1 MCTNPSYQEDKGE
14 ENVKNPRNDF
24 TKLQNGQVYHYL
36 KINRASLK
44 RDNLTYLQ
52 AATRIAKKLGF
63 RVTIDNLKGMLNV
76 DKSLVWSQR
85 QFGQRNK
92 TKAVQ
97 PVNDTYKEVM
107 QLRRIVE
114 LLEERLNEEIAVVG
128 RAHIRLAND
137 LGTEYE
143 NDILTR
149 LERRSPRV
157 VRKSVHPK

>member
-1 MCTNPSYQEDKGE
+1 MRESPNH
-14 ENVKNPRNDF
+14 F
-24 TKLQNGQVYHYL
+24 TRLQIGQVYHYL
-36 KINRASLK
+36 KINKTSLK
-44 RDNLTYLQ
+44 RDNLTYTQ
-52 AATRIAKKLGF
+52 AAIRVAKNLGF
-63 RVTIDNLKGMLNV
+63 KITPDNLRRMVK
-76 DKSLVWSQR
+76 DDESLMWSQR
-85 QFGQRNK
+85 QLGQRNK

-97 PVNDTYKEVM
+97 PVSDTYKEVM